1 MRVVLNEPSP
11 CLKLKGR
18 KGNCSCNK
26 SQTHTL
32 DNGQVINSTNV
43 EARDKWY
50 NFGIIIAEKI
60 EKVGD
65 FDSNYAYLCRKK
77 CCLKKRHHCRI
88 LATNRP
94 K

>member
-43 EARDKWY
+43 EARDK
-50 NFGIIIAEKI
+50 
-60 EKVGD
+60 
-65 FDSNYAYLCRKK
+65 
-77 CCLKKRHHCRI
+77 
-88 LATNRP
+88 
-94 K
+94 